1 MLPRWRQVEMHVLD
15 ESQVSQFLVA
25 AQGSPHDALYHLA
38 ITSRMRQGVTIWIE
52 VDRPAME

>member
-1 MLPRWRQVEMHVLD
+1 MQVLD

-38 ITSRMRQGVTIWIE
+38 ITSGMRQGVTIWIE